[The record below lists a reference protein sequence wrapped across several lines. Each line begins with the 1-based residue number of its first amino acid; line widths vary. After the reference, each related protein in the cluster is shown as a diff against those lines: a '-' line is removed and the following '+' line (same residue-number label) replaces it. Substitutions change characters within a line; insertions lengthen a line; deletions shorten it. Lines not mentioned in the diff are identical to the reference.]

1 MINCIKIFF
10 LICFLFFNVNLSADR
25 VSLKNG
31 EIIIGKFLELTDEQ
45 IVIKTKDDTI
55 KIPSTSVKDI
65 EVGNE
70 NNDLCLE
77 FQDGLKNC
85 EVSLVEI
92 NKKLIYFYDN
102 KLDDYSKKPIDEV
115 KYFKL
120 TPNKD
125 WFPDFS
131 DFQPIT
137 VQITTKDSNVIVG
150 TLIHIKKG
158 DINIRIGDVTRIIKS
173 LNIKSLEYNEN
184 NFIENKEIVKNSLKE
199 KKIIWDYLI
208 PGSYQY
214 KNQRKYMSSFL
225 ISSTVI
231 FSGIALYSFYNG
243 YLELES
249 QNEINNLLFG
259 TDSTYSQYYKFKK
272 MNNTSLLLLGGIYSI
287 NLLDLLLYED
297 KNETKSQA
305 LKLNV
310 KAEQFH
316 FANSESGFNVN
327 LNFNMQF

>member
-184 NFIENKEIVKNSLKE
+184 NFIENKEVANNNFNE
-199 KKIIWDYLI
+199 NKIFWDYLI
-208 PGSYQY
+208 PGSFQY
-214 KNQRKYMSSFL
+214 KNQRKFMSSFL
-225 ISSTVI
+225 FSSTVI
-231 FSGIALYSFYNG
+231 FSGIALYSFYSG
-243 YLELES
+243 YEELKN
-249 QNEINNLLFG
+249 QNEINNFLFG
-259 TDSTYSQYYKFKK
+259 TDATYAQYYKYKK
-272 MNNTSLLLLGGIYSI
+272 MNNSSLLILGGIYTI
-287 NLLDLLLYED
+287 NILDILLYEKKD
-297 KNETKSQA
+297 HINSQSIKFNIKS
-305 LKLNV
+305 
-310 KAEQFH
+310 EQSQFI
-316 FANSESGFNVN
+316 NKESGVS
-327 LNFNMQF
+327 LNFQFNMQF